1 MAKARANKFQIFHL
15 RLASLSSSAKSPAPR
30 AFRRFPAPF
39 RNHANSRTIM
49 ARILGIEIPNEKRI
63 EASLPYMFGI
73 GRPTAAKILEHAG
86 IDPNIRT
93 GQLSEDQLVRIA
105 QVIQT
110 EAILVEG
117 DLRRE
122 RQSQLKRLTSINCY
136 RGIRHKRGLPVRGQ
150 RTRTN
155 ARTRKGKKKTVGVK
169 K

>member
-1 MAKARANKFQIFHL
+1 MDKIAISGLPVAG
-15 RLASLSSSAKSPAPR
+15 RLL
-30 AFRRFPAPF
+30 
-39 RNHANSRTIM
+39 NHASPQRIQRVLVASCGHAKFPQIM

-93 GQLSEDQLVRIA
+93 GQLSEEQLVRIA

-110 EAILVEG
+110 ESIQVEG

-122 RQSQLKRLTSINCY
+122 RQSQLKRLTQINCY